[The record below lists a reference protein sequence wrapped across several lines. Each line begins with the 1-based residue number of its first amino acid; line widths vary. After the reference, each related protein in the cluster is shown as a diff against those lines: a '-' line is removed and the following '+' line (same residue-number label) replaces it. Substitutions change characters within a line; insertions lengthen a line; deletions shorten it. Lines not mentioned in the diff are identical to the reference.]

1 MLIFLSVS
9 IFGSFSAPPAIA
21 RGGQARDS
29 AQLKNFFN
37 AMAGFFGG
45 DPNKVD
51 ENGFTRLQRAILKND
66 LGKAVALIKAGADV
80 NYRGSMIYPPLHLAL
95 DQDRH
100 GIALALIQAGADID
114 LKDTQGRTP
123 LHHAARQNQDNFI
136 GMLLKLGANP
146 NIKDDDGKTPLHTLG
161 TSRPTLVDLLVSYK
175 ADVNA
180 RDDEGKTPLHHFLD
194 KSMMIDRLLQN
205 KADPNIADNTGRT
218 PYTSLLDETKIEKAA
233 LTLRTMLLAGADINA
248 KGDKGETLLHL
259 AARLQHSDLFS
270 STIHRADLTVKAP
283 AGNNVLHLLAPSQ
296 NSLMIS
302 RVLDRAPEL
311 LKEKN
316 AAGLTPL
323 GAVCD
328 AVYGR
333 HWATLSHGVESTIR
347 IMIIRGA
354 DPNAQDR
361 NGHTLLHF
369 AVQSGRTE
377 LAEYL
382 LSRKI
387 DPDIRNIKGTTA
399 LHIAVEKKDMDMLD
413 LLLDRGADPDLTD
426 DRGWTVLD
434 RLAEKG
440 DRQSP
445 VVQRLIVA
453 GGQYQKQLPLNPELV
468 RPRAGTP
475 PAAPADDAPKTL
487 DKPRAPTKVLRLP
500 SARDQFADKP
510 PTNPPA
516 NGNDAK
522 PPKRGSDT
530 PKP

>member
-9 IFGSFSAPPAIA
+9 IFGSFFCPARHL
-21 RGGQARDS
+21 RGAVQARDS
-29 AQLKNFFN
+29 APLKNFFN

-80 NYRGSMIYPPLHLAL
+80 NYRGAMMYPPLHLAL

-100 GIALALIQAGADID
+100 GIAVALIQAGADID

-136 GMLLKLGANP
+136 GMLLKLGADP
-146 NIKDDDGKTPLHTLG
+146 NVRDEEGRTPLHVLG

-175 ADVNA
+175 ADPNV
-180 RDDEGKTPLHHFLD
+180 RDDDGKTPLHHFLD
-194 KSMMIDRLLQN
+194 KAMMVDRLLSN
-205 KADPNIADNTGRT
+205 KADPNIADNAGRT

-233 LTLRTMLLAGADINA
+233 ITLRTMLLSGADINA

-259 AARLQHSDLFS
+259 AARLQHGDLFS
-270 STIHRADLTVKAP
+270 SAVHRADLSVKDNG
-283 AGNNVLHLLAPSQ
+283 GNNVLHLLAYSQ
-296 NSLMIS
+296 NTLMMT
-302 RVLDRAPEL
+302 RVIDRAPEL

-316 AAGLTPL
+316 HAGLTPL

-333 HWATLSHGVESTIR
+333 HWAALSHGLESAVR

-354 DPNAQDR
+354 DVNAQDR

-369 AVQSGRTE
+369 AVQSGRAE

-387 DPDIRNIKGTTA
+387 NPDIRNAKGATA

-453 GGQYQKQLPLNPELV
+453 GGQYQKQLPLNPELM
-468 RPRAGTP
+468 RPRGGTS
-475 PAAPADDAPKTL
+475 AAPADDAPKTL
-487 DKPRAPTKVLRLP
+487 DKGRPNNKVLRLP
-500 SARDQFADKP
+500 SARDQFAGKP
-510 PTNPPA
+510 SDAPPPA
-516 NGNDAK
+516 NGNETPAK
-522 PPKRGSDT
+522 RSSDR